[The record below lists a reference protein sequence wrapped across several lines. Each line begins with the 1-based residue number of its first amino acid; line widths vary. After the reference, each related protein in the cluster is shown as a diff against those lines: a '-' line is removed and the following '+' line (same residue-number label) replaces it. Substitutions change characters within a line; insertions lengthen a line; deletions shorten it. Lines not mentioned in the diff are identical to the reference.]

1 MVALLRCNRK
11 IVEIFSSL
19 LLCVLAV
26 FKTHSMLNLLF
37 LITTKLLLLC
47 WLCSTYDVLNMPNWK
62 SVCEVVCWRCSLM
75 WLVHWRIL
83 KNCDWTATISSTSP
97 VWVTHTS
104 YKPPPHSRLCILFT
118 CCPDPWL
125 NELECSLGEIKIY
138 TRYLFVCWTAIWT
151 AYDSHAHTC
160 SRSIFSTWFARGRGD
175 AASGAPS
182 TETDK

>member
-47 WLCSTYDVLNMPNWK
+47 WLCSTYDVLNMLNWK

-104 YKPPPHSRLCILFT
+104 YKPPPPLTTLYTVHVLSRPLAKWTRVQSWWNKDIHKISVRLLGGYLDRLWFSWPTTIPVCPHLLAVNILN
-118 CCPDPWL
+118 L
-125 NELECSLGEIKIY
+125 V
-138 TRYLFVCWTAIWT
+138 R
-151 AYDSHAHTC
+151 
-160 SRSIFSTWFARGRGD
+160 
-175 AASGAPS
+175 
-182 TETDK
+182 